1 MTSQTRD
8 YNISWEQFN
17 DAIEKFIDKSKLF
30 NLNWSIKNVEVRE
43 IFFLAFLTDYTK
55 FVIPSF
61 FLMLQL
67 INFFIAYTL

>member
-17 DAIEKFIDKSKLF
+17 DAIEKFIDKSELF

-43 IFFLAFLTDYTK
+43 IFFLQMAFQNYRLYKICNT
-55 FVIPSF
+55 
-61 FLMLQL
+61 
-67 INFFIAYTL
+67 FIFSYVATN